1 MSAAPSATLAAA
13 PASARPTRS
22 RSPVLPITIGAVLVI
37 AAGFAV
43 PAWLLTILLFAL
55 FRAMVVLGLIVLL
68 RAGLVSFGQALYFAV
83 GAYAVGFLSRAG
95 VNDALVRV
103 LAGAL
108 AAGALGLVLGF
119 LLRRYRGIFF
129 AMLSLAFSMIL
140 YGLLVK
146 SESLGSTDGFA
157 IHATTYAGYAP
168 DRSSERF
175 ALLVLSSVVAWAGA
189 IAVALYLRGTLGRL
203 AEAVRDN
210 EIRVEYLG
218 ASVAM
223 AVHVKYVIA
232 ATLAGVG
239 GALAAMVIG
248 HVDPAMAYWT
258 NSGEFVFVMIL
269 SGSGSVF
276 APFLGALVFEL
287 IHAVA
292 THYSPGAWRIILGSA
307 LLAAIMF
314 VPGGLWS
321 LMPKAR
327 RS

>member
-1 MSAAPSATLAAA
+1 MMTASALPTA
-13 PASARPTRS
+13 PAVILPHS
-22 RSPVLPITIGAVLVI
+22 RSPVLPITIGAALIV
-37 AAGFAV
+37 ASGFVV
-43 PAWLLTILLFAL
+43 PAWLLTLLLFAL
-55 FRAMVVLGLIVLL
+55 FRALVVLGLIVLL

-95 VNDALVRV
+95 INDAILRL

-108 AAGALGLVLGF
+108 AAGLLGFALGF

-146 SESLGSTDGFA
+146 SEGLGSTDGFGV
-157 IHATTYAGYAP
+157 HATTYFGYAP
-168 DRSSERF
+168 EKANERL
-175 ALLVLSSVVAWAGA
+175 ALLALSGCAAWAGA
-189 IAVALYLRGTLGRL
+189 VSIALYLRTTLGRL

-218 ASVAM
+218 TSVAT

-232 ATLAGVG
+232 AVLAGVG

-269 SGSGSVF
+269 SGSGSVL
-276 APFLGALVFEL
+276 APFLGAFVFEL

-307 LLAAIMF
+307 LLSVIMF

-321 LMPKAR
+321 LAAKVRGA
-327 RS
+327 

>member
-1 MSAAPSATLAAA
+1 MTASVVAA
-13 PASARPTRS
+13 PAARSLRGA
-22 RSPVLPITIGAVLVI
+22 RSPVLAITAGAVLI
-37 AAGFAV
+37 LAAGFVV
-43 PAWLLTILLFAL
+43 PAWLLTLLLFAL
-55 FRAMVVLGLIVLL
+55 FRALVVVGLLVLL

-83 GAYAVGFLSRAG
+83 GAYAVGFLSKAG
-95 VNDALVRV
+95 INDALLRV

-108 AAGALGLVLGF
+108 AAGLLGVTLGF

-146 SESLGSTDGFA
+146 SESLGSTDGFGV
-157 IHATTYAGYAP
+157 HTTSYFGFAPAGAN
-168 DRSSERF
+168 ERI
-175 ALLVLSSVVAWAGA
+175 ALLAFSLAVAWTGA
-189 IAVALYLRGTLGRL
+189 VGVALYLRTTLGRL

-218 ASVAM
+218 TSVAQ
-223 AVHVKYVIA
+223 AIHVKYVIA
-232 ATLAGVG
+232 ATLAGAG

-269 SGSGSVF
+269 SGSGSVL
-276 APFLGALVFEL
+276 APFVGAFTFEL

-307 LLAAIMF
+307 LLAVIMF

-321 LMPKAR
+321 LVGKVR
-327 RS
+327 RA